1 MKQIKKYINI
11 ILTIFLKKVLIR
23 VKLVILGLK
32 MTFPHLQTEKAERYM
47 KVISMVFP
55 TMSFHA
61 IVFSSCKKGGVIIQS
76 DI

>member
-1 MKQIKKYINI
+1 M
-11 ILTIFLKKVLIR
+11 
-23 VKLVILGLK
+23 VILGLK

-47 KVISMVFP
+47 KVILMVFP